1 MRTCRLLPRAAVFMA
16 CTALASALGAAEPAK
31 DTAAVFGTM
40 DSASNVALSAD
51 GKRIVYVGPGTG
63 SSTIAVV
70 VELSPISVKQ
80 IARGDGNP
88 MRVND
93 CDWTAANR
101 IVCRMYGIAPLQAQ
115 LLPYTRLLAMD
126 GDGGNQVM
134 LGQRNSFSQL
144 GVRQFDGSIID
155 LLNGVDGNVLMVR
168 SSLAEVSTGALSAR
182 TDQGVGVDLV
192 DTRTGKA
199 TPVEKPAGNILDYT
213 SDGLGNVRLMTTA
226 STNDSGT
233 MRDVFTHFYRAAG
246 DRNWQKLGTSSEN
259 DKESSISPLAVDPII
274 NAAYVLKKLDGRD
287 ALYRISLDGSMKT
300 ELVFA
305 SKEVDVSGVVN
316 VGRSGRVIG
325 ASYSTDRQHV
335 EFFDPAYKTIATQI
349 SRALPKLPLIDFV
362 SASADEQ
369 TLLVFAS
376 SDVDAGHFYM
386 FDRAKKTLLEA
397 INQRPDLKGR
407 PLTPRQPI
415 TYPAADG
422 TKIPGYLTL
431 PPGVTDPKG
440 LPAIV
445 MPHGGPSARDEW
457 GFDWLSQFYAQ
468 RGFVVLQ
475 PNYRGSTG
483 YGDAWYQENGF
494 KSWKVS
500 IGDIC
505 DAGRWMVAQGM
516 ADPAKLAIVGWSY
529 GGYAALQ
536 SNVLDPDLFKA
547 VVAVAPVSDLA
558 LLKVQH
564 AAFTNSALVNDFIGS
579 GAHIEEGSPA
589 QNPSKFKA
597 PVLMFHGDID
607 LNVDI
612 AQARKMDKA
621 LRGAKKSSQLVVY
634 PKLEHSL
641 RDGQVRADMLRKS
654 DAFLRTA
661 LKLPAPSTP

>member
-1 MRTCRLLPRAAVFMA
+1 MRTCRLLPRAAVFLA
-16 CTALASALGAAEPAK
+16 GTALASALGAAEPVK
-31 DTAAVFGTM
+31 DAAAAFGTM
-40 DSASNVALSAD
+40 EAASNVALSAD

-63 SSTIAVV
+63 SSTIAAV
-70 VELSPISVKQ
+70 VELSPIGVKQ

-88 MRVND
+88 MRIND

-101 IVCRMYGIAPLQAQ
+101 MVCRMYGIAPVQAQ
-115 LLPYTRLLAMD
+115 LLPFTRLLAMD

-144 GVRQFDGSIID
+144 GVRQFDGTIID

-168 SSLAEVSTGALSAR
+168 SSMAEVSTGSLAAR

-199 TPVEKPAGNILDYT
+199 TPVEKPARNIEDYI
-213 SDGLGNVRLMTTA
+213 SDGLGNVRLMTTSSA
-226 STNDSGT
+226 NDEGT
-233 MRDVFTHFYRAAG
+233 LRDVFTHFYRAAG
-246 DRNWQKLGTSSEN
+246 DRNWQKLGTYSDN
-259 DKESSISPLAVDPII
+259 DKENSIWPLAVDPII
-274 NAAYVLKKLDGRD
+274 DAAYVLKNLDGRD

-325 ASYSTDRQHV
+325 ASYSTDKQHV
-335 EFFDPAYKTIATQI
+335 EFFDPAFKTIATQI

-376 SDVDAGHFYM
+376 SDVDAGHFYV

-445 MPHGGPSARDEW
+445 MPHGGPSARDDW

-589 QNPSKFKA
+589 QNASKFKA